1 MLNERVVNANSHH
14 STLRER
20 IVEHLFV
27 GEALRTL
34 WRLGVYDVEVLRSE
48 FDAHGYDVVLCRG
61 GVTRHI
67 QLKTGRTGK
76 PSAVSLPLALGAAP
90 SGCAIWIHV
99 TDALDPGP
107 WFFFGNTPGKPLPSI
122 KSFTTPRRATHN
134 KDGVRPARTN
144 HRLVPG
150 TKFKRIDTL
159 EEVLVELFGPIPG
172 VTIASVVRRMVRE
185 GKNNSEIWAAIQSR
199 FKLPPD
205 KKWYPAW
212 YRAEMRRKKLDA
224 TA

>member
-1 MLNERVVNANSHH
+1 MINDRPVNADSHH

-48 FDAHGYDVVLCRG
+48 FDAHGYDLVLSRG
-61 GVTRHI
+61 GVIRHI
-67 QLKTGRTGK
+67 QLKTGKTNG
-76 PSAVSLPLALGAAP
+76 PGAVSLPLALGMTP
-90 SGCAIWIHV
+90 SGCALWIHV
-99 TDALDPGP
+99 TDALDVGP
-107 WFFFGNTPGKPLPSI
+107 WYFFGSAPGKPLPSM
-122 KSFTTPRRATHN
+122 KSFTTPLRATHN
-134 KDGVRPARTN
+134 KDGVRPERTK

-150 TKFKRIDTL
+150 KKFKRLDTL

-172 VTIASVVRRMVRE
+172 VTIAGVVRKMVRE
-185 GKNNSEIWAAIQSR
+185 GKSNGEIWAAIQPR
-199 FKLPPD
+199 FKLTAD

-212 YRAEMRRKKLDA
+212 YRAEMRRKNLD
-224 TA
+224 